1 MLKLDVHS
9 AFAEGL
15 VDGVNESESLFSA
28 KIPQRNA
35 GDDKVGLLYSALA
48 QF

>member
-1 MLKLDVHS
+1 MLKLDIHS

-28 KIPQRNA
+28 KISQRNA
-35 GDDKVGLLYSALA
+35 GDDKIWLFYSAFA

>member
-1 MLKLDVHS
+1 MLKLDVPS
-9 AFAEGL
+9 AFAQGS
-15 VDGVNESESLFSA
+15 VDGVNESESFFSV

-35 GDDKVGLLYSALA
+35 GDGEIWFFHSAVA

>member
-1 MLKLDVHS
+1 MLELDVHS

-35 GDDKVGLLYSALA
+35 GDDEIRFLGSAVA
-48 QF
+48 